1 MVGLHSCDQ
10 NKVLTLMELTFWWAQ
25 SVGKMSWHQHS
36 PQAGRP
42 TPKQAEAGWGEN
54 SQLSQRVLQQTFFMF
69 LLRALCVCFNFK
81 KVVDSNHRMTDE
93 EAQAQRGKIPR
104 EGYLVESKLV
114 EKPGLSSRSDPRPEP
129 AVSPAQL
136 PRKER
141 GAGGTEGGTE
151 ELSGTG
157 RGGAGPWPRPESDSL
172 AAGRKCTGWKAEGG
186 ALAEQKPEDATEQVV
201 FFMALYQGNC
211 PGLRASV
218 ALSGPLLRL
227 TQSPLELLLLS
238 HLEPP

>member
-42 TPKQAEAGWGEN
+42 APKQAEAGWGEN
-54 SQLSQRVLQQTFFMF
+54 SRLSQRVLQQTFLCFF
-69 LLRALCVCFNFK
+69 FVLCVCVLILK
-81 KVVDSNHRMTDE
+81 RVVDSNNRMTDK

-114 EKPGLSSRSDPRPEP
+114 KKPGLRSRSDPCPEP
-129 AVSPAQL
+129 AVGPAQL

-141 GAGGTEGGTE
+141 G
-151 ELSGTG
+151 G
-157 RGGAGPWPRPESDSL
+157 RR
-172 AAGRKCTGWKAEGG
+172 
-186 ALAEQKPEDATEQVV
+186 
-201 FFMALYQGNC
+201 
-211 PGLRASV
+211 
-218 ALSGPLLRL
+218 
-227 TQSPLELLLLS
+227 
-238 HLEPP
+238 H